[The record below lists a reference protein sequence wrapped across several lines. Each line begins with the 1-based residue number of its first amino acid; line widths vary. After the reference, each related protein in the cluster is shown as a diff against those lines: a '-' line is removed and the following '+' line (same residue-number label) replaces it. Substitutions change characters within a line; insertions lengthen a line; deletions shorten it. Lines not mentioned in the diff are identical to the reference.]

1 MRIAGRWQITET
13 ELWDSDDLNLVAP
26 AFSWEGDDD
35 CDPVTGRGRTVLEV
49 DGSLRGRIY
58 FHLGDDSGFTA
69 VREGRSRP
77 GGNPVPVPV
86 PVPSTAVV
94 SAEHGLHV

>member
-77 GGNPVPVPV
+77 GGNQVPV

>member
-13 ELWDSDDLNLVAP
+13 EVWDSDDLNLVAP
-26 AFSWEGDDD
+26 AFMEFADDGSGS
-35 CDPVTGRGRTVLEV
+35 GRGWTVLEV

-58 FHLGDDSGFTA
+58 FHLGGDSGFTA

-77 GGNPVPVPV
+77 GGNPVPVPF
-86 PVPSTAVV
+86 TAVV